1 MTKSNF
7 RFYLAF
13 VLILGLLQSCNTT
26 RKLGKTP
33 DKMAEAELITF
44 FNNNH
49 TTPDWFNGKARISF
63 DHPDLS
69 MSFASTIKMRKDSI
83 FWANGKKLGLEAGRI
98 LVNQDSA
105 FVLDRLNNDYIVEG
119 LDYMERHN
127 LPGDFN
133 ALQQF
138 VLGNPLMPMDGNYEI
153 EKAPNAYHIFG
164 QHKDIDIDYYFDKKS
179 LLLQKVVV
187 EQKSQGKKLELSLEE
202 YAMLDD
208 KVNFPYLRNIKMKDG
223 KENTTVQIKFT
234 KVEIDVPQEFRFDVP
249 SKYLGK

>member
-1 MTKSNF
+1 MTKSSIKF
-7 RFYLAF
+7 HLAIL
-13 VLILGLLQSCNTT
+13 LIFALLQSCDTT

-33 DKMAEAELITF
+33 DKMAEDELLAF
-44 FNNNH
+44 FNGNFI
-49 TTPDWFNGKARISF
+49 TPDWFNGKAKISF
-63 DHPDLS
+63 DHPELS
-69 MSFASTIKMRKDSI
+69 MSFSSTIKMRKDSI

-138 VLGNPLMPMDGNYEI
+138 VLGNPLMPMDGSFQV
-153 EKAPNAYHIFG
+153 EKAPNAYHVFG
-164 QHKDIDIDYYFDKKS
+164 KHMDIDIDYYFDKKS
-179 LLLQKVVV
+179 LLLQKVIV
-187 EQKSQGKKLELSLEE
+187 EQEKENKKLEMTLEE

-208 KVNFPYLRNIKMKDG
+208 KVNFPYLRNMKMKDG
-223 KENTTVQIKFT
+223 KEITTVEIKFT
-234 KVEIDVPQEFRFDVP
+234 KVEIDVPQEFRFSVP
-249 SKYLGK
+249 AKYLGK